1 MCALGI
7 VLGFFVGYSV
17 PTILSI
23 VSKSLYDRSEMD
35 KLMKELLPNGKV
47 KDATTTEVLIVAYEY
62 NSQEPRFY
70 SKYFSK

>member
-1 MCALGI
+1 
-7 VLGFFVGYSV
+7 
-17 PTILSI
+17 
-23 VSKSLYDRSEMD
+23 MD